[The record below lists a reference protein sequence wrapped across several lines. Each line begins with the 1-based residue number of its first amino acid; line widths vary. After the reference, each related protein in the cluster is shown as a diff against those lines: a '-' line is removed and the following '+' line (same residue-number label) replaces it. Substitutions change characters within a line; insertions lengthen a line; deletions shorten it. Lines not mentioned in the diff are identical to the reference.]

1 MNAKAFDLERLRA
14 ELKLWD
20 AEMAHLGEKVSTLEP
35 QAPSA
40 MQSEAHDTLQ
50 AMLEEE
56 LVKLRQLR
64 DEAEQELQ
72 RLEQAGEAEW
82 KIQGERAERA
92 LGRLGDAFEESR
104 SRFGE

>member
-20 AEMAHLGEKVSTLEP
+20 AEMAHLEDKVSRLEP
-35 QAPSA
+35 EIRTA
-40 MQSEAHDTLQ
+40 MQSEAHDMLQ
-50 AMLEEE
+50 AMLAEE
-56 LVKLRQLR
+56 LARLRQLR

-72 RLEQAGEAEW
+72 RMEQAGDAEW

-92 LGRLGDAFEESR
+92 LGRLGAAFEQSR
-104 SRFGE
+104 ARFGE